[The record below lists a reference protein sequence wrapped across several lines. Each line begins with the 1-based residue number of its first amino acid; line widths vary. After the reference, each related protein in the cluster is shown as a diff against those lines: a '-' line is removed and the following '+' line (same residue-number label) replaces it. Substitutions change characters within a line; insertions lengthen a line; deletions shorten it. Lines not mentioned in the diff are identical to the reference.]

1 VSHSIKGK
9 KILVID
15 DHHNI
20 RTSLKLSLE
29 SEGCTVKEA
38 GSVQDGL
45 LALGKLAEDT
55 PLDYDVVFLDIRM
68 PDGSGMDILAQLA
81 KFKLAGRVVV
91 ISGEGSVSDA
101 FKATQ
106 FGAFDYIEKPF
117 TPERIMV
124 SATRCIELNSEKQ
137 TNKILRS
144 QVKQNDII
152 GEHASIQAVKKMISK
167 VAPTN
172 GRVLIH
178 GESGTGKELVA
189 ESIHRLSTRAT
200 KPLIKVNCAAIPH
213 SLIESELFGHVK
225 GAFTGANKDRR
236 GLFEQAHGGT
246 LFLDEIGEL
255 NLEVQAKLLR
265 TLQSGEVVAVG
276 SEKVK
281 VVDVRVLA
289 ATHRDLEGMCEQGE
303 FREDLFFRLNVVG
316 ISVPPLRERAS
327 DIKALSATL
336 LKQACKEHGVG
347 SRQLSDTALK
357 TLETHSWPGN
367 IRELKNTLER
377 EAILSETN
385 TIEEVQLSSKKS
397 KNKPQVS
404 NGDGFGYGCSEV
416 LSWQAFHQEVDKEYI
431 KYVLSETKG
440 NVSEAS
446 RMLCLERAYLHRLMK
461 KLGVQRDIVV
471 QS

>member
-1 VSHSIKGK
+1 MSQSIRGK

-20 RTSLKLSLE
+20 RTSLRLSLE
-29 SEGCTVKEA
+29 SEGCEVKEA

-45 LALGKLAEDT
+45 LALGKLDADVQL
-55 PLDYDVVFLDIRM
+55 PYDVIFLDIRM
-68 PDGSGMDILAQLA
+68 PDGSGMDILSQLA
-81 KFKLAGRVVV
+81 KFNLAGRVIV

-124 SATRCIELNSEKQ
+124 SALRCLQLNTEQQ

-144 QVKQNDII
+144 QVKVNKII
-152 GEHASIQAVKKMISK
+152 GEHPSIGEVKKLIEK

-172 GRVLIH
+172 GRVLIQ

-189 ESIHRLSTRAT
+189 ESIHRLSKRAN

-213 SLIESELFGHVK
+213 SLMESELFGHVK
-225 GAFTGANKDRR
+225 GAFTGASKDRK

-255 NLEVQAKLLR
+255 SLEVQAKLLR
-265 TLQSGEVVAVG
+265 TLQGGEIIAVG

-303 FREDLFFRLNVVG
+303 FREDLFFRLNVLNIG
-316 ISVPPLRERAS
+316 VPPL
-327 DIKALSATL
+327 LSL
-336 LKQACKEHGVG
+336 IH
-347 SRQLSDTALK
+347 
-357 TLETHSWPGN
+357 
-367 IRELKNTLER
+367 I
-377 EAILSETN
+377 
-385 TIEEVQLSSKKS
+385 
-397 KNKPQVS
+397 
-404 NGDGFGYGCSEV
+404 
-416 LSWQAFHQEVDKEYI
+416 
-431 KYVLSETKG
+431 
-440 NVSEAS
+440 
-446 RMLCLERAYLHRLMK
+446 
-461 KLGVQRDIVV
+461 
-471 QS
+471 